1 MIVRYIL
8 FFVFLNHEDISCG
21 HGTHM
26 NESWYTYEWVMANT
40 WWSVSCHTYD
50 TGTANTWLSSH
61 ATCMNESLN
70 TWLTQ
75 SRDTLLHVCAMT
87 HSYVYHDSFIG
98 RGHVKRMIAS
108 IVCSRGHA
116 TYINE
121 SWYTN
126 DSVTPHICM
135 RHVKHNLQMQ
145 PRPTYKRDLAHIE
158 LHHTYHTD
166 TAHSWKSDTFLFTR
180 MTTSWHTN
188 EWVVS
193 HTWISH
199 VTHMHESCHTY
210 KWVVSHIWIN
220 RSVHTATDQ
229 HYGVATISRLL
240 KL

>member
-108 IVCSRGHA
+108 RCVHVAMPHTWMSHGTQMIASRHTYACVMSNTTCRCSHVPH
-116 TYINE
+116 INE
-121 SWYTN
+121 T
-126 DSVTPHICM
+126 
-135 RHVKHNLQMQ
+135 
-145 PRPTYKRDLAHIE
+145 
-158 LHHTYHTD
+158 LHT
-166 TAHSWKSDTFLFTR
+166 
-180 MTTSWHTN
+180 
-188 EWVVS
+188 
-193 HTWISH
+193 
-199 VTHMHESCHTY
+199 
-210 KWVVSHIWIN
+210 
-220 RSVHTATDQ
+220 
-229 HYGVATISRLL
+229 
-240 KL
+240 